1 TMSQAVRE
9 RVGELGLL
17 KAVGFTNTQVLA
29 LVMAESCV
37 LAMLGGLL
45 GLGLACLVVPVLGKA
60 LATMLPMF
68 YFPARDLLIGV
79 GLCVGLG
86 VLTGI
91 FPALAAM
98 RLRVAD
104 ALRRM

>member
-1 TMSQAVRE
+1 
-9 RVGELGLL
+9 LGVL
-17 KAVGFTNTQVLA
+17 KALGFTNGQVLA
-29 LVMAESCV
+29 LVLAESGV
-37 LAMLGGLL
+37 LALLGGAL
-45 GLGLACLVVPVLGKA
+45 GLGAACLVVPVVGQA

-68 YFPARDLLIGV
+68 YFPLRDLLVGV
-79 GLCVGLG
+79 GICVGLG
-86 VLTGI
+86 LITGI